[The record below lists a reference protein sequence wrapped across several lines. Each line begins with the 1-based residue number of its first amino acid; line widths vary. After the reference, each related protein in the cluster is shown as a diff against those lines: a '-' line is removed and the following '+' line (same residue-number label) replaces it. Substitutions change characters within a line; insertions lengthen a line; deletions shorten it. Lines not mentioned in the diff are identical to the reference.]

1 VREIL
6 RRYPRFKRVFP
17 ALSLMSSGAYFA
29 NCPLEV
35 GRRTADATIAL
46 LLNITRGLSTQFL
59 SARAGNWRDPTARA
73 IDWRGATLGI
83 IGLGN
88 IGAQVATMAQ
98 YLGFKVIYSNRHKS
112 EEEDFEFVSRD
123 ELYKRADV
131 VLLLTPLTDETRGM
145 INTDSIAQ
153 MKDGVIIVNVCEW
166 RSDVGWRL
174 EELTTARG
182 PVVKEQDLVDALES
196 GKGGLR
202 DEIEG

>member
-1 VREIL
+1 
-6 RRYPRFKRVFP
+6 
-17 ALSLMSSGAYFA
+17 M
-29 NCPLEV
+29 
-35 GRRTADATIAL
+35 
-46 LLNITRGLSTQFL
+46 
-59 SARAGNWRDPTARA
+59 
-73 IDWRGATLGI
+73 GI